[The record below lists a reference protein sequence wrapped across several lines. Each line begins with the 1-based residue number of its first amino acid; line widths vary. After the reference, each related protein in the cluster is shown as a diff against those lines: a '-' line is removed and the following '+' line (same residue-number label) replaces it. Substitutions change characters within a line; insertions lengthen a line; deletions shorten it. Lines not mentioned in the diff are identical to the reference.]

1 MQNPGCRKN
10 GRSIGPGL
18 QGGSANSIVN
28 FQLEEKQPASPTGF
42 CMRVCRATGRHAPPI
57 LINRICDRIDSCYR
71 RFSTMP
77 NFIAQ
82 IFKRRLAHL
91 LLAVILLASG
101 LPLGAQ
107 SWSQRAAN
115 TAIALWPNAP
125 YQQLENAPLQGS
137 GVALLLNGVN
147 AESYNTANGTYFRYE
162 KQKVDTFL
170 ATESSADLHTRIAF
184 ARPIL
189 LAGRV
194 TQDARY
200 FKAADLLDHSLSA
213 RSQARVLQ
221 TDPAEIYESAPFYA
235 EYAQV
240 FRRPVDFSKIR
251 RVFSEDARGKKA
263 GIGRADRA
271 SVASA
276 RDMGWYIAALVDTLA
291 YYPHD
296 DRDRRLLLQILNG
309 TMSRVVRAQDQRS
322 GLWHESLEKPGGM
335 DDAVATCLITY
346 ALQKAVRLGY
356 LRNGYS
362 ENATQAWRAML
373 EHFVKPDGDAAVSFI
388 ISVDSRESRGL
399 RGADGERELAGAF
412 LLTSTEMEHA
422 PEATLARGRL
432 VMLDSWFNSQQRT
445 NSAGQKEYFHYK
457 WGDYSDS
464 GYSLFGNMF
473 TDFGADLATL
483 SVAPT
488 FDTLKGAQ
496 YYVIVSPDIPAKNP
510 NPHYVQAKDAD
521 QVAEWVRRG
530 GVLILMENDP
540 PNADIEHLNLI
551 ADRFGIHFNS
561 VLSHHV
567 IGDNFAAGQI
577 AVKGGGLIFRDS
589 HTLYMKD
596 TCTLSLNSPAK
607 PLFEDRGDV
616 VIAMSKFGKG
626 TVVAVVD
633 PWLYNEYTDGR
644 KKPPM
649 QDNYAAGQE
658 FVRWII
664 SQRHADVSESARR

>member
-1 MQNPGCRKN
+1 
-10 GRSIGPGL
+10 
-18 QGGSANSIVN
+18 
-28 FQLEEKQPASPTGF
+28 
-42 CMRVCRATGRHAPPI
+42 
-57 LINRICDRIDSCYR
+57 
-71 RFSTMP
+71 MP
-77 NFIAQ
+77 SLNLAQ
-82 IFKRRLAHL
+82 ISQRRLSPL
-91 LLAVILLASG
+91 LLAVILLASNFA
-101 LPLGAQ
+101 LDAQ

-125 YQQLENAPLQGS
+125 SPQGESAPLQGS
-137 GVALLLNGVN
+137 RLALLLNGAD
-147 AESYNTANGTYFRYE
+147 AEWYNTANGRYYRYE
-162 KQKVDTFL
+162 KQKVDTLL
-170 ATESSADLHTRIAF
+170 ARENDVDLWTRMAI

-189 LAGRV
+189 RIGRV
-194 TQDARY
+194 TQDTRY
-200 FKAADLLDHSLSA
+200 FKTADLLDKYLSA
-213 RSQARVLQ
+213 RSQIPVQQMDSAQ
-221 TDPAEIYESAPFYA
+221 IYESAPFYA

-240 FRRPVDFSKIR
+240 FQRPDDFSKITKL
-251 RVFSEDARGKKA
+251 FSEDARGEEA
-263 GIGRADRA
+263 GTSRAHAIG
-271 SVASA
+271 A
-276 RDMGWYIAALVDTLA
+276 RDMGWYIAALVDTLP
-291 YYPHD
+291 YYPND
-296 DRDRRLLLQILNG
+296 DPTRELLLQILDR
-309 TMSRVVRAQDQRS
+309 TAAKIIRAQDKSS
-322 GLWHESLEKPGGM
+322 GLWHESLATPWGV
-335 DDAVATCLITY
+335 DDALATCMFTY

-356 LRNGYS
+356 LTERHS
-362 ENATQAWRAML
+362 ENATYAWRGVL
-373 EHFVKPDGDAAVSFI
+373 ERFVKADGPASVAFINSVS
-388 ISVDSRESRGL
+388 SGRSRGIN
-399 RGADGERELAGAF
+399 GADGERELTGAF
-412 LLTSTEMEHA
+412 LLASTEMEHA
-422 PEATLARGRL
+422 RQATLARGRL

-457 WGDYSDS
+457 WSDYSDS
-464 GYSLFGNMF
+464 GYSLFGSMF
-473 TDFGADLATL
+473 VDLGADLATL

-488 FDTLKGAQ
+488 VKNLKSAQ
-496 YYVIVSPDIPAKNP
+496 YFVIVSPDIPAKNP
-510 NPHYVQAKDAD
+510 NPHYAQARDAD

-577 AVKGGGLIFRDS
+577 AVRGGGPIFRDP

-616 VIAMSKFGKG
+616 AIAMSNFGKG

-658 FVRWII
+658 FVRWLIN
-664 SQRHADVSESARR
+664 QRHVDVREPARR